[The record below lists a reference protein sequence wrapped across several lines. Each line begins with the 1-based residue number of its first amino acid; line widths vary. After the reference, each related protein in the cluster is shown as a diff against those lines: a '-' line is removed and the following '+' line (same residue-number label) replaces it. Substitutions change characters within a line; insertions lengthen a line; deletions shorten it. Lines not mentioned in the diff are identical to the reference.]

1 MSQLMHPAI
10 LEKFPEIKDN
20 VPQKEAIFNT
30 EGPMLLIAGP
40 GSGKTFVLV
49 LRTLNILLN
58 NKILIKEKRFLNLN
72 FENKNLKI
80 ILDIIKKEHIRFKE
94 IPLKVYYIIL
104 EISSVLSKIKNI
116 TKAYLF
122 GSYAKLIYTERS
134 DIDLAIILEKE
145 DKNLVKKFKKDINK
159 IEEKYNKNVELHF
172 FEKKDMKQKDPI
184 IREILKNNIDL
195 FSKD

>member
-1 MSQLMHPAI
+1 MHPAI